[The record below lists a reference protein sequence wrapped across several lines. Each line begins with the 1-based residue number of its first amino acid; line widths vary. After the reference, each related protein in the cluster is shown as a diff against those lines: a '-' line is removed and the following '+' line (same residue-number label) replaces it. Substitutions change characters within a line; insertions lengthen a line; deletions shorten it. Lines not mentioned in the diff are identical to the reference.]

1 MVKLR
6 RNIETV
12 VEDGKELTRVSING
26 NGDTTAELW
35 KDDYKFLTEKLRLN
49 PNWSSPSNRRNVLA
63 LSITPS
69 KVSVARCLLD
79 ADAGQIVRYKD
90 GNCLNLR
97 RENLLLLEGDK
108 RAGKRRDRNFIRY
121 AMPVHEQAA

>member
-6 RNIETV
+6 RNVETV
-12 VEDGKELTRVSING
+12 IEDGKELTRVSING
-26 NGDTTAELW
+26 KGDTTAELW
-35 KDDYKFLTEKLRLN
+35 KEDYDFLTKELRLN
-49 PNWSSPSNRRNVLA
+49 PNWTSPYNRKNVLA
-63 LSITPS
+63 LAITNS

-108 RAGKRRDRNFIRY
+108 RGGKRRDRNFIRY
-121 AMPVHEQAA
+121 VLPS